1 MQKNTDKLENL
12 ILMGYSTSR
21 VALPYQILTVG
32 INFAVLLIAIMAL
45 VIIRSLYSDVL
56 AEIITGFEGN
66 GIIMSCTVGVALF
79 IFVSA
84 YNIIAIRRKINA
96 IL

>member
-1 MQKNTDKLENL
+1 
-12 ILMGYSTSR
+12 
-21 VALPYQILTVG
+21 
-32 INFAVLLIAIMAL
+32 MAL